1 MNPPFPNWNFRP
13 IIALPRSQ
21 LWSHAIHIL
30 LTLAGAFLL
39 IPIAFVLVC
48 FLAAAADFLC
58 AGGSAATTLSSNEH
72 VSQRLTPVAGWPALA
87 PKVDFSQPGS

>member
-1 MNPPFPNWNFRP
+1 
-13 IIALPRSQ
+13 
-21 LWSHAIHIL
+21 
-30 LTLAGAFLL
+30 
-39 IPIAFVLVC
+39 VLVC
-48 FLAAAADFLC
+48 FLAAAADFLR